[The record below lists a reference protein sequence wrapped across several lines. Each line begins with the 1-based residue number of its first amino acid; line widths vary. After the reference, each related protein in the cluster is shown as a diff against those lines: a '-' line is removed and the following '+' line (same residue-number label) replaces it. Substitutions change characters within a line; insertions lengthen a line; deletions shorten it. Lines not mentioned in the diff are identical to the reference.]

1 MIIKESNAITILND
15 AYENMDAQEYIN
27 NNTIQV
33 VHKMANLPTAVTTDI
48 EICAIWTAM
57 VSWSNMDAA
66 IEAAYRLMKM
76 CDWKPTQFIKTG
88 EFYEINNKESFHMTL
103 KGKNFKLV
111 CVMLREFYKRYGSI
125 QQYIQSSQINLYQ
138 LLYEL
143 AETFAPARLGTPTT
157 NSACKRI
164 NLLLRWMVRKDKVDL
179 GIWQTENIKP
189 DSLFAILDSTVERKA
204 KRFWLL
210 TYRKETWN
218 AVTELTYHYRLLNPK
233 DPLKYDLS
241 LNQYNI

>member
-88 EFYEINNKESFHMTL
+88 EFYEINNKE
-103 KGKNFKLV
+103 
-111 CVMLREFYKRYGSI
+111 
-125 QQYIQSSQINLYQ
+125 
-138 LLYEL
+138 
-143 AETFAPARLGTPTT
+143 
-157 NSACKRI
+157 
-164 NLLLRWMVRKDKVDL
+164 
-179 GIWQTENIKP
+179 
-189 DSLFAILDSTVERKA
+189 
-204 KRFWLL
+204 
-210 TYRKETWN
+210 
-218 AVTELTYHYRLLNPK
+218 
-233 DPLKYDLS
+233 
-241 LNQYNI
+241 